1 MACFMLFVSYMAK
14 NGGQL
19 ECEMRKLR
27 QLAKEL
33 DRRGNRFSA
42 LLADPRNIAP
52 HILEREAAALRQ
64 LAEELSRQCQ
74 KVDRLQ
80 AATEAEDES

>member
-1 MACFMLFVSYMAK
+1 MAK
-14 NGGQL
+14 SGGQL
-19 ECEMRKLR
+19 ECELRKLR

-33 DRRGNRFSA
+33 DRRGTRFSA
-42 LLADPRNIAP
+42 MLADPGSIAP

-64 LAEELSRQCQ
+64 LADELSRQCQ
-74 KVDRLQ
+74 TVDRLQ